1 MGIVANGFISSGGGY
16 KFSQFQPDATPIGH
30 NRYRNRFVVID
41 AITAVLGKLLNRL
54 MIGKDIAMDATQ

>member
-1 MGIVANGFISSGGGY
+1 MGIVANGFIRSGGGY

-30 NRYRNRFVVID
+30 NGCGNRFVLID
-41 AITAVLGKLLNRL
+41 AITAILGKLLNRL